1 MSATRNDN
9 PNSRHLVKLIVALG
23 LTGLLAS
30 GLTGCA
36 TLDKTL
42 EFFGFGGGSTAPD
55 TPEGLA
61 MQAMDAFNH
70 GEYGDALKRF
80 EEIKDRYPF
89 SAVGLLAEL
98 KAADTKY
105 YMKRYDEALV
115 LYEEFENNHPTNEA
129 MPYVLFQMGMCH
141 YEKIDTCDRDPG
153 SALSAVAMF
162 SRLLKAFPNSP
173 YVPEAQARLRAARD
187 FLANHEMYVAAFYVK
202 TGELSEAEG
211 RLKYLLANYP
221 ETTIVPKAKEL
232 LAAIQAGK
240 PPTRTWHD
248 WVPDIALPSWKT
260 FLDSFGLIGGGSA
273 SGGGSGSS
281 GSSGGSGGSGGK

>member
-1 MSATRNDN
+1 MTATQEHDPR
-9 PNSRHLVKLIVALG
+9 PQRFARRLMVVALA
-23 LTGLLAS
+23 GLLAV
-30 GLTGCA
+30 GLTGCSVLDT
-36 TLDKTL
+36 TLD
-42 EFFGFGGGSTAPD
+42 FFGFGGSGSAPD

-70 GEYGDALKRF
+70 GKYADALKHF

-98 KAADTKY
+98 KAADAKFY
-105 YMKRYDEALV
+105 LKQYDEALV

-141 YEKIDTCDRDPG
+141 YEKIDTIDRDPG
-153 SALSAVAMF
+153 SAMSAIALF
-162 SRLLKAFPNSP
+162 SRLLKAFPQSP
-173 YVPEAQARLRAARD
+173 YTPEAQARLMAARD

-202 TGELSEAEG
+202 TAELPQAEG

-221 ETTIVPKAKEL
+221 DSTIAPRAKEL

-240 PPTRTWHD
+240 APTRSWRD
-248 WVPDIALPSWKT
+248 WIPDISLPSWKT
-260 FLDSFGLIGGGSA
+260 FLSSFGMPGGGAAPSGE
-273 SGGGSGSS
+273 GGGGA
-281 GSSGGSGGSGGK
+281 GGK